1 MIDNL
6 KISYDYD
13 RDISVTLSA
22 DTDYDNNLP
31 FILAELFARVIKD
44 SNANENM
51 VIENITEIIKEG

>member
-22 DTDYDNNLP
+22 DTEYENNLP

-44 SNANENM
+44 SNANEDM
-51 VIENITEIIKEG
+51 VIKNLTDIIKEG

>member
-22 DTDYDNNLP
+22 YTDCENNLP

-44 SNANENM
+44 SNVNEDM
-51 VIENITEIIKEG
+51 VIENLTEMIKEG